1 MAGTDKGTLVVGAGQ
16 AGLALV
22 TSLRE
27 LGDERR
33 IVLVGDEDEPPYE
46 RPPLSKAYL
55 MGRQAKDDLVFHPPA
70 WFEQNGIELVT
81 GDPVVGIE
89 QDPDGGRATTAS
101 GRVIEFTRLAL
112 ATGSVNR
119 VLPVEGADLD
129 GVLSLRTIADAD
141 ALAEALRTVGHLV
154 VIGGGFI
161 GLEVAAA
168 ARELGVDVTVVELGD
183 RLLGRAASAELS
195 EFYRRAHE
203 RRGVTVLLGAR
214 VTRLVGDPDSQSNDS
229 SESGGSR
236 VSEVELSDGR
246 RVDADAVLV
255 AVGAAAR
262 TDLAESLGLSVDDGI
277 VVDEHA
283 LASDGRTVA
292 VGDCTTTP
300 NPYVRGVPGHVR
312 LESVQHATDHA
323 RAAASTLLGHA
334 AAYGDVPWFWSDQGD
349 LKLKICGL
357 VAGHDETVVR
367 GDLHAEPGA
376 ESFSLLHYRKGV
388 LVASECVNRP
398 QDHLAVKRGL
408 EKGLTIDPRA
418 AADADVPLKRLL
430 VAAPG
435 PQTEDAAGTPG
446 RSTTSGS

>member
-1 MAGTDKGTLVVGAGQ
+1 MAGEDKGTLVVGAGQ

-27 LGDERR
+27 LGDDRG
-33 IVLVGDEDEPPYE
+33 IVLVGDEDLPPYE

-55 MGRQAKDDLVFHPPA
+55 MGRQGRDELMFHARA
-70 WFEQNGIELVT
+70 WFAERAIELVT
-81 GDPVVGIE
+81 GDAVVAL
-89 QDPDGGRATTAS
+89 DRDADGGRATTAS
-101 GRVIEFTRLAL
+101 GRVIEFSRLAL

-119 VLPVEGADLD
+119 TLRVEGTDLD
-129 GVLSLRTIADAD
+129 GVLSLRTVEDSD
-141 ALAEALRTVGHLV
+141 ALASALHQAAHLV

-168 ARELGVDVTVVELGD
+168 ARGLGVDVTVVELGE

-203 RRGVTVLLGAR
+203 RRGVRVLLGR
-214 VTRLVGDPDSQSNDS
+214 SVTRLLGEAGHVTG
-229 SESGGSR
+229 
-236 VSEVELSDGR
+236 VELSDGQR
-246 RVDADAVLV
+246 LEARAVLV

-262 TDLAESLGLSVDDGI
+262 TDLAASLGLELADGI

-283 LASDGRTVA
+283 LASDRLTVA

-323 RAAASTLLGHA
+323 RAAAATLLGSH

-357 VAGHDETVVR
+357 VAGHDQTVVR
-367 GDLHAEPGA
+367 GDLAAEPGPESGAELGA
-376 ESFSLLHYRKGV
+376 ESFSLLHYRDGV

-408 EKGLTIDPRA
+408 DKGMTIDPAA

-430 VAAPG
+430 VASPAG
-435 PQTEDAAGTPG
+435 DVAGTPG
-446 RSTTSGS
+446 RSRTSGS

>member
-1 MAGTDKGTLVVGAGQ
+1 MTGEDKGTLVVGAGQ
-16 AGLALV
+16 AGLALA
-22 TSLRE
+22 TSLRD

-33 IVLVGDEDEPPYE
+33 VVLVGDEDLPPYE

-55 MGRQAKDDLVFHPPA
+55 MGRQGREDLVFHGRE
-70 WFEQNGIELVT
+70 WFAEHGIELVT
-81 GDPVVGIE
+81 GDAIL
-89 QDPDGGRATTAS
+89 DLDRDADGGRATTAS
-101 GRVIEFTRLAL
+101 GRVIEFSRLAL

-119 VLPVEGADLD
+119 MLRVEGGDLE
-129 GVLSLRTIADAD
+129 GVLSLRTVEDSDTLAA
-141 ALAEALRTVGHLV
+141 ALGRTHHLV

-168 ARELGVDVTVVELGD
+168 ARGLGVEVTVVELGE
-183 RLLGRAASAELS
+183 RLLGRAASSELS
-195 EFYRRAHE
+195 EFYVRAHE
-203 RRGVTVLLGAR
+203 RRGVRVLLGTS
-214 VTRLVGDPDSQSNDS
+214 VTRILGREGHVAG
-229 SESGGSR
+229 
-236 VSEVELSDGR
+236 VELSDAR
-246 RVDADAVLV
+246 PLEADAVLV

-262 TDLAESLGLSVDDGI
+262 TELAESLGLELADGV

-283 LASDGRTVA
+283 LASDGLTVA

-323 RAAASTLLGHA
+323 RAAAATLLGHP

-357 VAGHDETVVR
+357 VAGHDQTVVR
-367 GDLHAEPGA
+367 GEPVM
-376 ESFSLLHYRKGV
+376 ESFSLLHYRDGV

-408 EKGLTIDPRA
+408 DKGMTIDPAA

-430 VAAPG
+430 VAAPTG
-435 PQTEDAAGTPG
+435 DAAGTPG

>member
-1 MAGTDKGTLVVGAGQ
+1 MAGQDKGTLVVGAGQ

-27 LGDERR
+27 RGDDRR
-33 IVLVGDEDEPPYE
+33 IVLVGDESLPPYE

-55 MGRQAKDDLVFHPPA
+55 MGRQAGVDLVFHGPE
-70 WFEQNGIELVT
+70 WFDEHAIELVSADAVT
-81 GDPVVGIE
+81 TLE
-89 QDPDGGRATTAS
+89 READGGTATTAS
-101 GRVIEFTRLAL
+101 GRVIEFSRLAL

-119 VLPVEGADLD
+119 ALPVDGTGLD
-129 GVLSLRTIADAD
+129 GVHSLRTVADAD
-141 ALAEALRTVGHLV
+141 ALAAALHSTGHLV
-154 VIGGGFI
+154 VVGGGFI

-168 ARELGVDVTVVELGD
+168 ARELGVDVTVVELGE

-203 RRGVTVLLGAR
+203 RRGVRVLLGTS
-214 VTRLVGDPDSQSNDS
+214 VTRLAG
-229 SESGGSR
+229 EAGS
-236 VSEVELSDGR
+236 VTGVELSDGQLLE
-246 RVDADAVLV
+246 AGAVLV

-262 TDLAESLGLSVDDGI
+262 TDLAEALGLELADGI

-283 LASDGRTVA
+283 LTSDGRTVA

-323 RAAASTLLGHA
+323 RAAAATLLGDP

-357 VAGHDETVVR
+357 VAGHDQTVVR
-367 GDLHAEPGA
+367 GDPEAPMGS
-376 ESFSLLHYRKGV
+376 ESFSLLHYRNGV

-408 EKGLTIDPRA
+408 DKGLTVDPAA

-430 VAAPG
+430 VPAPVAPVADG
-435 PQTEDAAGTPG
+435 AGTPG